1 MQTIRGNRL
10 HIGIFGRRN
19 SGKSSFINAL
29 MGQDVAIISS
39 VAGTTAD
46 PVYKNM
52 EIHGIGPVVIMD
64 TAGFDDVG
72 DLGKLRVLKTRQAA
86 EKTDVAIMVFA
97 EEITKYEREWV
108 AWFKEKKVPLIAV
121 QNKTDLGENEPLSK
135 EIAKLCGVMPLPVSA
150 KDKTGFDKVRDAL
163 RLFAPEE
170 AQSMTGRVAKAGDRV
185 MLVMP
190 QDASAPR
197 GRLIM
202 PQVQAIRELLDAK
215 CVIYAVTPDT
225 MEDALENLKTPPDLI
240 ITDSQVFKTV
250 YELTPSGTRLTSFS
264 VLLAGVKG
272 DSETFLSG
280 VEAIDS
286 LKESSRILIAEAC
299 SHAPASEDIG
309 RVKIPALLRKKAG
322 EGLQIDVVAGD
333 DFPSDLKAYDLII
346 HCGACMFNRSHVM
359 RRILAAKAQNVPI
372 TNYGMVLAKLGGI
385 LDKVYIPEK

>member
-1 MQTIRGNRL
+1 MQAIRGNRL
-10 HIGIFGRRN
+10 HVGIFGRRN

-29 MGQDVAIISS
+29 LGQDVAIISD

-52 EIHGIGPVVIMD
+52 EIHGIGPLVIID

-72 DLGKLRVLKTRQAA
+72 DLGNLRVLKTRQAA

-97 EEITKYEREWV
+97 EEITKHEREWV
-108 AWFKEKKVPLIAV
+108 SYFKEKKVPLIAV
-121 QNKTDLGENEPLSK
+121 QNKTDLGENAPLTK
-135 EIAKLCGVMPLPVSA
+135 EITELCGISPLLVSA
-150 KDKTGFDKVRDAL
+150 KDKTGFQKVRDAL

-170 AQSMTGRVAKAGDRV
+170 TQSMTGRVAKAGDRV

-190 QDASAPR
+190 QDESAPR

-202 PQVQAIRELLDAK
+202 PQVQTIRELLDAK
-215 CVIYAVTPDT
+215 CVIYAVTPET
-225 MEDALENLKTPPDLI
+225 MQDALENLKTPPDLI
-240 ITDSQVFKTV
+240 ITDSQVFSAV
-250 YELTPSGTRLTSFS
+250 HEMTPANTRLTSFS

-272 DSETFLSG
+272 DSKTFLSG
-280 VEAIDS
+280 TAAIDR
-286 LKESSRILIAEAC
+286 LTESSRVLIAEAC

-322 EGLQIDVVAGD
+322 EGLRIDVVAGD
-333 DFPSDLKAYDLII
+333 DFPSDLKDYDLII
-346 HCGACMFNRSHVM
+346 HCGACMFNRRHVM
-359 RRILAAKAQNVPI
+359 RRILAAEAQNVPI

-385 LDKVYIPEK
+385 LDKIYIPTE